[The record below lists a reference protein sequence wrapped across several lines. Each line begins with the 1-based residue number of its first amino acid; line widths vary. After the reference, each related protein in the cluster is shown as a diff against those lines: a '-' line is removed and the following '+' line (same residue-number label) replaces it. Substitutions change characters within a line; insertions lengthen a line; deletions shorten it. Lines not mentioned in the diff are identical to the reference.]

1 MGCRDKAL
9 QLEGYEREA
18 ARAALQRRIESGEL
32 SEEEATDQLTA
43 FASADSV
50 AREQAMLVAQLK
62 SGQLGE
68 EEAHTARQQL
78 AQMDHERKTQAEKLD
93 SSGKTVDPVFNIASI
108 EATSRLLLQKA
119 EVLQERLLRPGLT
132 DEERRLLQAELEELE
147 RSSEDAL
154 HHAYRVAKE
163 HEQRNQMLLRQ
174 AEAAGRQ
181 AAQLKQAFDKA
192 YRDPGVSDAAKEE
205 LEAELEQ
212 AQVAASS
219 AQAATKSGRFS
230 LAAFPGGSMHFHPSS
245 HSVVQLQKKGA
256 HELLTQVRTM
266 AAVVS
271 KAHRGKISAEEMR
284 NKITASGKALQD
296 VASGFQSASD
306 MKTALFA
313 RQAQEELKPLLR
325 GAYSEEEVAGMAPAQ
340 LRAALAEQA
349 KLRQPETAEQETQT
363 KETVAGVRTA
373 AQALSKVVPWE
384 RAAPTAARGGAL
396 AHAVSEPVG
405 KRRASGGQ
413 SQATPSPRR
422 PRATS
427 SAPAAR
433 VIDGDRS
440 HYHSSA
446 LTNREGSLQATPH
459 KPRDCKE
466 RIANIMAAK
475 VRTDRK
481 LDEAGVKRIAL
492 PDFAQAEFL
501 NKFGLQ
507 TIATKQVH
515 GFAAAIWA
523 NEEEEEP
530 DALIRLF
537 ARLSG
542 VLEPAAFASMDVNL
556 VHDFLDLLFMS
567 RLNVEAGGLKVLANA
582 LLGSLPVDRQLADD
596 ALATLLDAYRESP
609 LLPAITADLDQCRLP
624 DDALCALTGKVGG
637 AGGAGTVPLLPLLQT
652 LLLHWDANEEP
663 RNAELVNIFHQ
674 FDSDMDQEISLDE
687 FENLVRT
694 KDLQVFLAESSEHTE
709 EDFEWDRPPK
719 VVRKMFKKALHES
732 RLPEPEAISL
742 PAFIAVAHMFKVVED
757 TTPWERKNAIVARAQ
772 MMADVRREAQSGACC
787 CKRDC
792 AVSVSRRQ
800 SAESGAR
807 A

>member
-1 MGCRDKAL
+1 VGRRDKAL

-132 DEERRLLQAELEELE
+132 DEERRVLQAELEELE

-154 HHAYRVAKE
+154 QHAYRIAKE

-174 AEAAGRQ
+174 AEAAGKQ

-192 YRDPGVSDAAKEE
+192 YRDPSVSDAAKEE
-205 LEAELEQ
+205 LEAEMEQ

-284 NKITASGKALQD
+284 CKITASGKALQD

-373 AQALSKVVPWE
+373 AQALSKVVP
-384 RAAPTAARGGAL
+384 
-396 AHAVSEPVG
+396 
-405 KRRASGGQ
+405 
-413 SQATPSPRR
+413 
-422 PRATS
+422 
-427 SAPAAR
+427 
-433 VIDGDRS
+433 
-440 HYHSSA
+440 
-446 LTNREGSLQATPH
+446 
-459 KPRDCKE
+459 
-466 RIANIMAAK
+466 
-475 VRTDRK
+475 
-481 LDEAGVKRIAL
+481 
-492 PDFAQAEFL
+492 
-501 NKFGLQ
+501 
-507 TIATKQVH
+507 
-515 GFAAAIWA
+515 
-523 NEEEEEP
+523 
-530 DALIRLF
+530 
-537 ARLSG
+537 
-542 VLEPAAFASMDVNL
+542 
-556 VHDFLDLLFMS
+556 
-567 RLNVEAGGLKVLANA
+567 
-582 LLGSLPVDRQLADD
+582 
-596 ALATLLDAYRESP
+596 
-609 LLPAITADLDQCRLP
+609 
-624 DDALCALTGKVGG
+624 
-637 AGGAGTVPLLPLLQT
+637 
-652 LLLHWDANEEP
+652 
-663 RNAELVNIFHQ
+663 
-674 FDSDMDQEISLDE
+674 
-687 FENLVRT
+687 
-694 KDLQVFLAESSEHTE
+694 
-709 EDFEWDRPPK
+709 
-719 VVRKMFKKALHES
+719 
-732 RLPEPEAISL
+732 
-742 PAFIAVAHMFKVVED
+742 
-757 TTPWERKNAIVARAQ
+757 
-772 MMADVRREAQSGACC
+772 
-787 CKRDC
+787 
-792 AVSVSRRQ
+792 
-800 SAESGAR
+800 
-807 A
+807 